1 MLKICALQSWVH
13 VFLKT
18 PVCVLLKVSSETPTP
33 IVKVIAVLLSTGQ
46 YFYIIFYQYDVKEA

>member
-1 MLKICALQSWVH
+1 MLKICVLQSWAH

-18 PVCVLLKVSSETPTP
+18 HVCVLHKVSSETPTP

-46 YFYIIFYQYDVKEA
+46 YLYIILYQYDV